1 MRRAVGAGGGHLVIG
16 LVFKVFGMTFIY
28 LIHCSRYPMRIK
40 IGISKSPKKRA
51 SGLSN
56 KLGNRRVLF
65 CVPVFFAYQTE
76 QALHRFL
83 GFAAMPINCNG
94 GTEFFSIFVAPFALV
109 VILFAFALHLVV
121 FLYLLILIF
130 SCVSC

>member
-1 MRRAVGAGGGHLVIG
+1 
-16 LVFKVFGMTFIY
+16 
-28 LIHCSRYPMRIK
+28 MRIK
-40 IGISKSPKKRA
+40 IGISKSPQKRA
-51 SGLSN
+51 SGLSY
-56 KLGNRRVLF
+56 KLGKRRVLF
-65 CVPVFFAYQTE
+65 CVPVLFAYKTE

>member
-1 MRRAVGAGGGHLVIG
+1 MWGNLVVS
-16 LVFKVFGMTFIY
+16 LVFKVFVMTFVY
-28 LIHCSRYPMRIK
+28 LIHCTAYPMRIK
-40 IGISKSPKKRA
+40 IGISKSPRKRA

-56 KLGNRRVLF
+56 KLGKRRVLF

-76 QALHRFL
+76 QTLHRFL
-83 GFAAMPINCNG
+83 SFAAMPVNCNG

-130 SCVSC
+130 SCVSCLTK